1 MHRLHFLSIRHKL
14 ILPIWLILSFSISL
28 KIYAQDQPP
37 AYAVT
42 NVTIHQAGLEPIL
55 SGTVIWR
62 DGVIT
67 DVGEDL
73 TIPFDAFTIDA
84 GDSLH
89 LYPGF
94 IDGLNV
100 LGSPDD
106 KWEELPGSTPG
117 SPTYERA
124 GVAPQRSPSSMLT
137 RSKDGEEAL
146 KRGFTS
152 VNLVPKGRMLPGST
166 ELALIHYEIQKST
179 LIKETGTLFRFQG
192 SGGGWTSRAYPS
204 TDMAVIA
211 KFRQLL
217 YEATALDE
225 HLQFL
230 ESRNGSSLPVV
241 DKDPV
246 LMALIPILKGEKSLF
261 FELANSEDLDRFFAL
276 QDEFGFRAVIIT
288 GVDIT
293 DWSGEIKRRN
303 IQVLSTLRVPDKP
316 KWLVE
321 EEKKEGEEDS
331 VETEPQVEAQP
342 EWKIEE
348 ERLFNARQKQ
358 AWTQEVKSLSALLN
372 SGVTVGYAG
381 IGTSAKEFR
390 NYIKLLLEDGQLT
403 SEDLLKMMT
412 TSNAEIFGLNERLGS
427 IRPGAI
433 ASFTIFSDEFTA
445 KDTDAIMTVTNG
457 QIHNWE

>member
-1 MHRLHFLSIRHKL
+1 
-14 ILPIWLILSFSISL
+14 
-28 KIYAQDQPP
+28 
-37 AYAVT
+37 
-42 NVTIHQAGLEPIL
+42 
-55 SGTVIWR
+55 
-62 DGVIT
+62 
-67 DVGEDL
+67 
-73 TIPFDAFTIDA
+73 
-84 GDSLH
+84 
-89 LYPGF
+89 
-94 IDGLNV
+94 
-100 LGSPDD
+100 
-106 KWEELPGSTPG
+106 
-117 SPTYERA
+117 
-124 GVAPQRSPSSMLT
+124 
-137 RSKDGEEAL
+137 
-146 KRGFTS
+146 
-152 VNLVPKGRMLPGST
+152 
-166 ELALIHYEIQKST
+166 
-179 LIKETGTLFRFQG
+179 
-192 SGGGWTSRAYPS
+192 
-204 TDMAVIA
+204 MAVIA

-225 HLQFL
+225 HLQFS
-230 ESRNGSSLPVV
+230 ETRNGSSLPVV

-246 LMALIPILKGEKSLF
+246 LMALIPILQGEKPLF
-261 FELANSEDLDRFFAL
+261 FELSNSEDLDRFFIL
-276 QDEFGFRAVIIT
+276 QDEFGFRSVIIT
-288 GVDIT
+288 GEDIT
-293 DWSGEIKRRN
+293 DWSGELMKRN
-303 IQVLSTLRVPDKP
+303 IPVLSTLRVPEKP

-321 EEKKEGEEDS
+321 EEEKEGKEDS
-331 VETEPQVEAQP
+331 VASEQPEENQP

-348 ERLFNARQKQ
+348 ERLYNARQKQ